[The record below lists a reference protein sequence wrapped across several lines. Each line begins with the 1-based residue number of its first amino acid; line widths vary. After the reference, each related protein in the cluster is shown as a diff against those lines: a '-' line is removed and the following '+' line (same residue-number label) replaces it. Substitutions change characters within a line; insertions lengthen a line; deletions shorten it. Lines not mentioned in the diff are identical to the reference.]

1 MPFGYYD
8 RLSPARQRIYRKS
21 DAIRRIEMPDIA
33 ALMPLAAAIEPVLAS
48 ARRGDV
54 EAACQAL
61 VDAIDGQLAVPAVR
75 VRVLERRPADSGGR
89 AHGLYD
95 PAAVTGPRGRD
106 RGCMRPRQGA

>member
-61 VDAIDGQLAVPAVR
+61 VDAIDGQLAVPAGRGR
-75 VRVLERRPADSGGR
+75 VVGRRPPDSRGGPQ
-89 AHGLYD
+89 GLYAA
-95 PAAVTGPRGRD
+95 PAGTRAPGPV
-106 RGCMRPRQGA
+106 